1 MVLNESVCVVE
12 FSSCKALG
20 RVSLRSMGRTIAVG
34 VVTRIIEDEG

>member
-1 MVLNESVCVVE
+1 VVE